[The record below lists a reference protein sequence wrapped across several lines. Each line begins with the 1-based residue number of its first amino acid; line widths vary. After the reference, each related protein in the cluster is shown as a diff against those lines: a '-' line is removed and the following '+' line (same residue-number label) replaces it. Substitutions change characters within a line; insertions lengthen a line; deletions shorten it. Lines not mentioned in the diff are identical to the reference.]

1 MQPYD
6 TGFLCLFCNL
16 SAGLKEAVFE
26 IIFLILIRDLFDDPG
41 RISHGHA
48 VVRDILCDN
57 TAGADHHIVS
67 NILSP
72 MDIPI
77 PYSQPEFLVS
87 GCRGWPAV

>member
-26 IIFLILIRDLFDDPG
+26 IIFLILIRDLFDDSG

-48 VVRDILCDN
+48 VVRDILCDD
-57 TAGADHHIVS
+57 GASGNYNIIPDGDTGQYGNNLS
-67 NILSP
+67 NSSL
-72 MDIPI
+72 
-77 PYSQPEFLVS
+77 
-87 GCRGWPAV
+87 